1 MTIGEIKK
9 EALKLMFT
17 NQDNEIDSLDM
28 TDLYADSNYGD
39 FLNNMYGSINRAIVR
54 LKTKGV
60 EYTGEKLKSDT
71 SDDTELDLDEEL
83 CMLIPYFLKGD
94 LYEEDNAQQAA
105 IARNLFED
113 MVDDYLSTKETTTVD
128 VVFEMEV

>member
-17 NQDNEIDSLDM
+17 NQDNEIDTLDM
-28 TDLYADSNYGD
+28 EDLYADSNYGD

-54 LKTKGV
+54 LKSKGV
-60 EYTGEKLKSDT
+60 IYAGERLRNDT
-71 SDDTELDLDEEL
+71 SDDTELALDEEL
-83 CMLIPYFLKGD
+83 CMLIPYFLKGE
-94 LYEEDNAQQAA
+94 LYGEDNAQEAA

-113 MVDDYLSTKETTTVD
+113 MVDDYLAIGIDRTIEP
-128 VVFEMEV
+128 VFEMDV

>member
-17 NQDNEIDSLDM
+17 NQDNEIDGLEMDS
-28 TDLYADSNYGD
+28 LYADSNYGD

-54 LKTKGV
+54 LKSKGV
-60 EYTGEKLKSDT
+60 EYKGEWLKYDT
-71 SDDTELDLDEEL
+71 SDDADLLLDEEL

-113 MVDDYLSTKETTTVD
+113 MVDDYLTTKITDTIET
-128 VVFEMEV
+128 VFEMKV

>member
-17 NQDNEIDSLDM
+17 NQDNEIDTLDM
-28 TDLYADSNYGD
+28 EDLYADSNYGD

-54 LKTKGV
+54 LKSKGV
-60 EYTGEKLKSDT
+60 IYTGERLRNDT
-71 SDDTELDLDEEL
+71 SDDTELALDEEL
-83 CMLIPYFLKGD
+83 CMLIPYFLKGE
-94 LYEEDNAQQAA
+94 LYEEDNAQEAA

-113 MVDDYLSTKETTTVD
+113 MVDDYLAVGIDRTIEP
-128 VVFEMEV
+128 VFEMDV

>member
-17 NQDNEIDSLDM
+17 NQDNEIDTLDM
-28 TDLYADSNYGD
+28 EDLYADSNYGD

-54 LKTKGV
+54 LKSKGV
-60 EYTGEKLKSDT
+60 VYAGERLRNDT
-71 SDDTELDLDEEL
+71 SDDAELALDEEL
-83 CMLIPYFLKGD
+83 CMLIPYFLKGE
-94 LYEEDNAQQAA
+94 LYGEDNAQEAA

-113 MVDDYLSTKETTTVD
+113 MVDDYLAIGIDRTIEP
-128 VVFEMEV
+128 VFEMDV

>member
-17 NQDNEIDSLDM
+17 NQDNEIDSNYITVLLED
-28 TDLYADSNYGD
+28 DNYGD
-39 FLNNMYGSINRAIVR
+39 YLVNMNGSINRAIVR
-54 LKTKGV
+54 LKSKGV
-60 EYTGEKLKSDT
+60 EYTGDRLKSDA
-71 SDDTELDLDEEL
+71 SEDFELDLDEEL
-83 CMLIPYFLKGD
+83 CMMIPYFIKGE

-113 MVDDYLSTKETTTVD
+113 MVDDYLATKEHTTVD
-128 VVFEMEV
+128 VVFEMDV

>member
-28 TDLYADSNYGD
+28 EDLYADSNYGD

-54 LKTKGV
+54 LKSKGV
-60 EYTGEKLKSDT
+60 EYKGEWLKPNI
-71 SDDTELDLDEEL
+71 SDDTELTLDPEL
-83 CMLIPYFLKGD
+83 CMLIPYFIKGD
-94 LYEEDNAQQAA
+94 LYEEDNAQLAVVS
-105 IARNLFED
+105 RNMFED
-113 MVDDYLSTKETTTVD
+113 MVDDYLSTKINTAIEA
-128 VVFEMEV
+128 VFEMDV

>member
-54 LKTKGV
+54 LKSKGV
-60 EYTGEKLKSDT
+60 EYTGGRITKDT
-71 SDDTELDLDEEL
+71 SDDTELGLEWEL
-83 CMLIPYFLKGD
+83 CEAIAYFIKGE
-94 LYEEDNAQQAA
+94 LYEEEKPQEAVMAKNY
-105 IARNLFED
+105 FED
-113 MVDDYLSTKETTTVD
+113 FVDDYLTTKINTTVET
-128 VVFEMEV
+128 VFEMRV

>member
-28 TDLYADSNYGD
+28 EDLYADSNYGD

-54 LKTKGV
+54 LKSKGV
-60 EYTGEKLKSDT
+60 QYTGERLRTDT

-113 MVDDYLSTKETTTVD
+113 MVDDYLAVGIDRTIEP
-128 VVFEMEV
+128 VFEMDV

>member
-17 NQDNEIDSLDM
+17 NQDNEIDTLDM
-28 TDLYADSNYGD
+28 EDLYADSNYGD

-54 LKTKGV
+54 LKSKGV
-60 EYTGEKLKSDT
+60 IYAGERLKNDT

-83 CMLIPYFLKGD
+83 CMLISYFLKGE
-94 LYEEDNAQQAA
+94 LYGEDNAQEAA

-113 MVDDYLSTKETTTVD
+113 MVDDYLAVGIDRTIEP
-128 VVFEMEV
+128 VFEMDV

>member
-9 EALKLMFT
+9 EALKMMFT

-39 FLNNMYGSINRAIVR
+39 FLNNMYGSINRAISR
-54 LKTKGV
+54 LKSKGFPYVGSRLTKD
-60 EYTGEKLKSDT
+60 S
-71 SDDTELDLDEEL
+71 SDDAELVLDEEL
-83 CMLIPYFLKGD
+83 CEIIPYFIKGE

-113 MVDDYLSTKETTTVD
+113 MADDYLSTKVNTNVQ
-128 VVFEMEV
+128 VVFEMDV